1 MMQLNRFP
9 KDLWA
14 VLAAVL
20 LTMVFVLVPPL
31 NETFVRTV
39 LGLIM
44 VLFLPGYSLISALFP
59 GKKDLDGI
67 ERIALSFGLS
77 IAITPLLGLILNYT
91 PFGIRQIPSL
101 ISISIFTIICT
112 IMAYIRRLK
121 VDEKERF
128 VLSFTYKPTL
138 PKKRID
144 KALTIILM
152 VSILASIFALIYVI
166 VTPKEGEKFTEFYV
180 LGPGGMADNYPKNL
194 KIGEN
199 GTVILGVV
207 NHEYAPT
214 NYTIRV
220 MWADELIGKIP
231 IRLSHNETFEREFV
245 FSARGNGTQKLRFL
259 LYKEDLEEPYRTL
272 HIIIDVSD

>member
-1 MMQLNRFP
+1 MQLNRFP

>member
-1 MMQLNRFP
+1 MQLNRFP
-9 KDLWA
+9 KDLWV

-20 LTMVFVLVPPL
+20 LTMVFVIVPPL
-31 NETFVRTV
+31 NETFVRMV
-39 LGLIM
+39 LGPIM

-59 GKKDLDGI
+59 RKKDLDGI

-112 IMAYIRRLK
+112 IMAYIRRSK
-121 VDEKERF
+121 VNEKERF

-144 KALTIILM
+144 KALTIILIL
-152 VSILASIFALIYVI
+152 SILASISALIYVI
-166 VTPKEGEKFTEFYV
+166 VTPKRGEKFTEFYI

-199 GTVILGVV
+199 GTVIIGIV
-207 NHEYAPT
+207 NHEYELI
-214 NYTIRV
+214 NYTLQITLG
-220 MWADELIGKIP
+220 DKLLKETTIKLN
-231 IRLSHNETFEREFV
+231 HNETFTENFT
-245 FSARGNGTQKLRFL
+245 FSPKEKGRKKLKFL
-259 LYKEDLEEPYRTL
+259 LYKGGSGEPYRLL
-272 HIIIDVSD
+272 HLWIDVK